1 MSKIGKVKWFNGTKG
16 FGFIAVDG
24 DEKDIFVHISAVKD
38 SGIDSLVEGDTIE
51 FEVEDGNKGPV
62 AVQLKKQQYGTN
74 MGLVNKQAKTKDKIR
89 LVSNGNSLSNS
100 DMELL
105 KGTLLLEKMV
115 RNRVVI
121 VTNNED
127 ISWKSLVDNISG
139 LYHIKPLD
147 KVKHIYQL
155 WFELPKD
162 IEQFKKNLY
171 VSKLADT
178 AHEQA

>member
-1 MSKIGKVKWFNGTKG
+1 
-16 FGFIAVDG
+16 
-24 DEKDIFVHISAVKD
+24 
-38 SGIDSLVEGDTIE
+38 
-51 FEVEDGNKGPV
+51 
-62 AVQLKKQQYGTN
+62 

-178 AHEQA
+178 AHEPA

>member
-1 MSKIGKVKWFNGTKG
+1 
-16 FGFIAVDG
+16 
-24 DEKDIFVHISAVKD
+24 
-38 SGIDSLVEGDTIE
+38 
-51 FEVEDGNKGPV
+51 
-62 AVQLKKQQYGTN
+62 

-121 VTNNED
+121 ITNNED

-178 AHEQA
+178 AHEPA

>member
-1 MSKIGKVKWFNGTKG
+1 
-16 FGFIAVDG
+16 
-24 DEKDIFVHISAVKD
+24 
-38 SGIDSLVEGDTIE
+38 
-51 FEVEDGNKGPV
+51 
-62 AVQLKKQQYGTN
+62 

-155 WFELPKD
+155 WFELAKD

-178 AHEQA
+178 AHEPA

>member
-1 MSKIGKVKWFNGTKG
+1 
-16 FGFIAVDG
+16 
-24 DEKDIFVHISAVKD
+24 
-38 SGIDSLVEGDTIE
+38 
-51 FEVEDGNKGPV
+51 
-62 AVQLKKQQYGTN
+62 
-74 MGLVNKQAKTKDKIR
+74 MGLVNKQTKTDSKIK
-89 LVSNGNSLSNS
+89 LVSNGNSLSAS

-105 KGTLLLEKMV
+105 KGTQLLEKMV

-127 ISWKSLVDNISG
+127 ISWKILVDNISG

-162 IEQFKKNLY
+162 VEQFEKNLY
-171 VSKLADT
+171 VSRLADT
-178 AHEQA
+178 AHEPA

>member
-1 MSKIGKVKWFNGTKG
+1 
-16 FGFIAVDG
+16 
-24 DEKDIFVHISAVKD
+24 
-38 SGIDSLVEGDTIE
+38 
-51 FEVEDGNKGPV
+51 
-62 AVQLKKQQYGTN
+62 

-127 ISWKSLVDNISG
+127 ISWKLLVDNISG

-178 AHEQA
+178 AHEPA

>member
-1 MSKIGKVKWFNGTKG
+1 
-16 FGFIAVDG
+16 
-24 DEKDIFVHISAVKD
+24 
-38 SGIDSLVEGDTIE
+38 
-51 FEVEDGNKGPV
+51 
-62 AVQLKKQQYGTN
+62 
-74 MGLVNKQAKTKDKIR
+74 MGLVKKTNTNNKIR
-89 LVSNGNSLSNS
+89 LVSNGNSLSSS

-105 KGTLLLEKMV
+105 KGTSLLENMV
-115 RNRVVI
+115 RNRIVI

-127 ISWKSLVDNISG
+127 ISWKLLVDNVSG

-171 VSKLADT
+171 VSRLADT
-178 AHEQA
+178 AHEPA

>member
-1 MSKIGKVKWFNGTKG
+1 
-16 FGFIAVDG
+16 
-24 DEKDIFVHISAVKD
+24 
-38 SGIDSLVEGDTIE
+38 
-51 FEVEDGNKGPV
+51 
-62 AVQLKKQQYGTN
+62 
-74 MGLVNKQAKTKDKIR
+74 MGLVKKTNTNNKIR
-89 LVSNGNSLSNS
+89 LVSNGNSLSSS

-105 KGTLLLEKMV
+105 KGTSLLENMV
-115 RNRVVI
+115 RNRIVI

-127 ISWKSLVDNISG
+127 ISWKLLVDNISG

-171 VSKLADT
+171 VSRLADT
-178 AHEQA
+178 AHEPA

>member
-1 MSKIGKVKWFNGTKG
+1 
-16 FGFIAVDG
+16 
-24 DEKDIFVHISAVKD
+24 
-38 SGIDSLVEGDTIE
+38 
-51 FEVEDGNKGPV
+51 
-62 AVQLKKQQYGTN
+62 
-74 MGLVNKQAKTKDKIR
+74 MGLVKKTNTNNKIR
-89 LVSNGNSLSNS
+89 LVSNGNSLSSS

-105 KGTLLLEKMV
+105 KGTPLLESMV
-115 RNRVVI
+115 RNRIVI

-127 ISWKSLVDNISG
+127 ISWKLLVDNISG

-171 VSKLADT
+171 VSRLADT
-178 AHEQA
+178 AHEPA

>member
-1 MSKIGKVKWFNGTKG
+1 
-16 FGFIAVDG
+16 
-24 DEKDIFVHISAVKD
+24 
-38 SGIDSLVEGDTIE
+38 
-51 FEVEDGNKGPV
+51 
-62 AVQLKKQQYGTN
+62 
-74 MGLVNKQAKTKDKIR
+74 MGLVKKQTKTNDRIK
-89 LVSNGNSLSNS
+89 LVSNGNSLSAT
-100 DMELL
+100 DLELL

-127 ISWKSLVDNISG
+127 ISWKLLVDNISG

-155 WFELPKD
+155 WFELPED

>member
-1 MSKIGKVKWFNGTKG
+1 
-16 FGFIAVDG
+16 
-24 DEKDIFVHISAVKD
+24 
-38 SGIDSLVEGDTIE
+38 
-51 FEVEDGNKGPV
+51 
-62 AVQLKKQQYGTN
+62 
-74 MGLVNKQAKTKDKIR
+74 MGLVKRQTKTDSKIK
-89 LVSNGNSLSNS
+89 LISNGNSLSSS

-127 ISWKSLVDNISG
+127 ISWKTLVDNVSG

-155 WFELPKD
+155 WFELSKD
-162 IEQFKKNLY
+162 IEQFEKNLY
-171 VSKLADT
+171 VSRLADT
-178 AHEQA
+178 AHKPA

>member
-1 MSKIGKVKWFNGTKG
+1 
-16 FGFIAVDG
+16 
-24 DEKDIFVHISAVKD
+24 
-38 SGIDSLVEGDTIE
+38 
-51 FEVEDGNKGPV
+51 
-62 AVQLKKQQYGTN
+62 
-74 MGLVNKQAKTKDKIR
+74 MGLTSKKTLIDKTNDRIK
-89 LVSNGNSLSNS
+89 LVSNGNSLSAT
-100 DMELL
+100 DLELL
-105 KGTLLLEKMV
+105 KGTPLLEKMV

-127 ISWKSLVDNISG
+127 ISWKVLVENISG

-155 WFELPKD
+155 WFELPED

>member
-1 MSKIGKVKWFNGTKG
+1 
-16 FGFIAVDG
+16 
-24 DEKDIFVHISAVKD
+24 
-38 SGIDSLVEGDTIE
+38 
-51 FEVEDGNKGPV
+51 
-62 AVQLKKQQYGTN
+62 

>member
-1 MSKIGKVKWFNGTKG
+1 
-16 FGFIAVDG
+16 
-24 DEKDIFVHISAVKD
+24 
-38 SGIDSLVEGDTIE
+38 
-51 FEVEDGNKGPV
+51 
-62 AVQLKKQQYGTN
+62 
-74 MGLVNKQAKTKDKIR
+74 MGLVNKQNNTDNRIK
-89 LVSNGNSLSNS
+89 LVSNGNSLSTS
-100 DMELL
+100 DLELL
-105 KGTLLLEKMV
+105 KGTPLLEKMV

-127 ISWKSLVDNISG
+127 ISWKTLVENVSG

-155 WFELPKD
+155 WFELPND

-178 AHEQA
+178 AHEPA

>member
-1 MSKIGKVKWFNGTKG
+1 
-16 FGFIAVDG
+16 
-24 DEKDIFVHISAVKD
+24 
-38 SGIDSLVEGDTIE
+38 
-51 FEVEDGNKGPV
+51 
-62 AVQLKKQQYGTN
+62 

-127 ISWKSLVDNISG
+127 ISWKLLVDNISG

>member
-1 MSKIGKVKWFNGTKG
+1 
-16 FGFIAVDG
+16 
-24 DEKDIFVHISAVKD
+24 
-38 SGIDSLVEGDTIE
+38 
-51 FEVEDGNKGPV
+51 
-62 AVQLKKQQYGTN
+62 
-74 MGLVNKQAKTKDKIR
+74 MGLVKKQTKTNDRIK
-89 LVSNGNSLSNS
+89 LVSNGNSLSAT
-100 DMELL
+100 DLELL
-105 KGTLLLEKMV
+105 KGTPLLEKMV

-127 ISWKSLVDNISG
+127 ISWKVLVENISG

-155 WFELPKD
+155 WFELPED

>member
-1 MSKIGKVKWFNGTKG
+1 
-16 FGFIAVDG
+16 
-24 DEKDIFVHISAVKD
+24 
-38 SGIDSLVEGDTIE
+38 
-51 FEVEDGNKGPV
+51 
-62 AVQLKKQQYGTN
+62 

-121 VTNNED
+121 ITNNED
-127 ISWKSLVDNISG
+127 ISWKLLVDNISG

>member
-1 MSKIGKVKWFNGTKG
+1 
-16 FGFIAVDG
+16 
-24 DEKDIFVHISAVKD
+24 
-38 SGIDSLVEGDTIE
+38 
-51 FEVEDGNKGPV
+51 
-62 AVQLKKQQYGTN
+62 
-74 MGLVNKQAKTKDKIR
+74 MGLVNKQANTDNKIK
-89 LVSNGNSLSNS
+89 LVSNGNSLSAS

-105 KGTLLLEKMV
+105 KGTQLLEKMV

-127 ISWKSLVDNISG
+127 ISWKTLVENVSG

-155 WFELPKD
+155 WFELPED

-171 VSKLADT
+171 VSRLADT
-178 AHEQA
+178 AHEPA